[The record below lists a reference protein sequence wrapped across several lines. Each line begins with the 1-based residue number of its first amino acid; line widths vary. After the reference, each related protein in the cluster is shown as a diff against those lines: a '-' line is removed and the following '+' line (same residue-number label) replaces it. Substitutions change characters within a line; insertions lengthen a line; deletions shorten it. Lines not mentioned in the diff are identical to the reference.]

1 MFNKINFKSRAAL
14 FILCGVLLGG
24 CGGGSGDG
32 DDTSP
37 DSFAFDDEID
47 APLAQWYLSDEIEV
61 EGINAETPISIVGG
75 EYSINYGDFTDEDG
89 SVYEGDIIIVRV
101 FTADTIDTE
110 TELTLTI
117 GDEDDTFTVR
127 TAEVVL
133 RAKDA
138 FKKITFSWDSVDGA
152 DYYRL
157 LEKAHAGEEFEQ
169 VGRDLESTSIG
180 LTLDVPIH
188 RLDWLNAEYKLQTCT
203 NAECS
208 ESDAISVYS
217 YMKRSI
223 GYFKASNPESY
234 DRFGRVALS
243 ADGKTLAVA
252 APGDDS
258 AAKGID
264 GDDGDN
270 SVSGSGAVYVYVRDD
285 GEWRFQAYIKAS
297 NTGEADA
304 FGRALA
310 LSDDGNTLAVGA
322 PFEDGASS
330 GIDGDG
336 LSDALQDS
344 GAVYV
349 FRRAGDAWSQQNYIK
364 ASNPAVNDNFGSALA
379 LSAYGGTL
387 AVAAPGQDSSAVLV
401 GGDEVDQLAA
411 DSGAVYVFS
420 LNADNWQQQA
430 FIKASNTG
438 AGDGFGGRVALSA
451 NGNSLVVGAP
461 YEQSLFT
468 GQPADNSAANA
479 GAAYVYSRASG
490 SWSFKA
496 YLKASNAQSD
506 GRFGSAVAI
515 ANNGA
520 TVAVGSAGEASI
532 AIGVNGN
539 QLDRSNAE
547 SGAAYVFN
555 LEGDAWVQHSYIKA
569 SNGDIGDLFG
579 SAIALNA
586 AGSLLV
592 VGAPGE
598 SSAAEGVSGTQ
609 SDNSATDAGAAYVF
623 ELSAGAWSQ
632 LKYVKASNA
641 EAADGFGSYVSLDAS
656 GDVLAVGA
664 PEERSSSTLFSDLQT
679 SNALNAAG
687 AVYLY

>member
-1 MFNKINFKSRAAL
+1 MVARW
-14 FILCGVLLGG
+14 
-24 CGGGSGDG
+24 
-32 DDTSP
+32 
-37 DSFAFDDEID
+37 
-47 APLAQWYLSDEIEV
+47 QW
-61 EGINAETPISIVGG
+61 
-75 EYSINYGDFTDEDG
+75 
-89 SVYEGDIIIVRV
+89 R
-101 FTADTIDTE
+101 
-110 TELTLTI
+110 
-117 GDEDDTFTVR
+117 
-127 TAEVVL
+127 
-133 RAKDA
+133 
-138 FKKITFSWDSVDGA
+138 
-152 DYYRL
+152 
-157 LEKAHAGEEFEQ
+157 Q
-169 VGRDLESTSIG
+169 
-180 LTLDVPIH
+180 
-188 RLDWLNAEYKLQTCT
+188 
-203 NAECS
+203 
-208 ESDAISVYS
+208 
-217 YMKRSI
+217 
-223 GYFKASNPESY
+223 
-234 DRFGRVALS
+234 
-243 ADGKTLAVA
+243 
-252 APGDDS
+252 
-258 AAKGID
+258 
-264 GDDGDN
+264 
-270 SVSGSGAVYVYVRDD
+270 
-285 GEWRFQAYIKAS
+285 
-297 NTGEADA
+297 
-304 FGRALA
+304 
-310 LSDDGNTLAVGA
+310 
-322 PFEDGASS
+322 
-330 GIDGDG
+330 
-336 LSDALQDS
+336 
-344 GAVYV
+344 
-349 FRRAGDAWSQQNYIK
+349 
-364 ASNPAVNDNFGSALA
+364 
-379 LSAYGGTL
+379 
-387 AVAAPGQDSSAVLV
+387 PGQDSSAVLV
-401 GGDEVDQLAA
+401 GGDEVDQLAT

-420 LNADNWQQQA
+420 LSADNWQQQA

-461 YEQSLFT
+461 YEQSLFA
-468 GQPADNSAANA
+468 GQPEDNSAANA
-479 GAAYVYSRASG
+479 GAAYVYGRASG

-496 YLKASNAQSD
+496 YLKALNAQSD
-506 GRFGSAVAI
+506 GRFGSTVAI

-532 AIGVNGN
+532 AIGVNGS

-623 ELSAGAWSQ
+623 ELNAGAWSQ

>member
-1 MFNKINFKSRAAL
+1 M
-14 FILCGVLLGG
+14 
-24 CGGGSGDG
+24 
-32 DDTSP
+32 
-37 DSFAFDDEID
+37 
-47 APLAQWYLSDEIEV
+47 
-61 EGINAETPISIVGG
+61 
-75 EYSINYGDFTDEDG
+75 
-89 SVYEGDIIIVRV
+89 
-101 FTADTIDTE
+101 
-110 TELTLTI
+110 
-117 GDEDDTFTVR
+117 
-127 TAEVVL
+127 
-133 RAKDA
+133 
-138 FKKITFSWDSVDGA
+138 
-152 DYYRL
+152 
-157 LEKAHAGEEFEQ
+157 
-169 VGRDLESTSIG
+169 
-180 LTLDVPIH
+180 
-188 RLDWLNAEYKLQTCT
+188 
-203 NAECS
+203 
-208 ESDAISVYS
+208 
-217 YMKRSI
+217 
-223 GYFKASNPESY
+223 
-234 DRFGRVALS
+234 
-243 ADGKTLAVA
+243 
-252 APGDDS
+252 
-258 AAKGID
+258 
-264 GDDGDN
+264 
-270 SVSGSGAVYVYVRDD
+270 
-285 GEWRFQAYIKAS
+285 
-297 NTGEADA
+297 
-304 FGRALA
+304 
-310 LSDDGNTLAVGA
+310 
-322 PFEDGASS
+322 
-330 GIDGDG
+330 
-336 LSDALQDS
+336 
-344 GAVYV
+344 
-349 FRRAGDAWSQQNYIK
+349 
-364 ASNPAVNDNFGSALA
+364 
-379 LSAYGGTL
+379 
-387 AVAAPGQDSSAVLV
+387 AAPGQDSSAVLV

-461 YEQSLFT
+461 YEQSLFA
-468 GQPADNSAANA
+468 GQPADNGAANA

-515 ANNGA
+515 ANDGA

-623 ELSAGAWSQ
+623 ELNAGAWSQ